1 MIETYLKLIIAI
13 LAGFAITG
21 IALFAAHKLAP
32 LIDRRIKK
40 QAEPDETKAESDSE
54 TPKAGE

>member
-21 IALFAAHKLAP
+21 NALFAARKLAP

-40 QAEPDETKAESDSE
+40 QPKPEETKTKGDSAEPKSMA
-54 TPKAGE
+54 